1 MVVAFRE
8 ARNEAASG
16 MRTDIGGQ
24 REKELNIRNFRKCFF
39 APQITQ
45 MDTDFSH
52 TDFGSLDGSCH
63 AGCFVHQPSLL
74 AMTIIRAIRKICVRK
89 THDKTE
95 HLRSSV

>member
-45 MDTDFSH
+45 MDTDFFLTRILGASTAPAMRDVLFISH
-52 TDFGSLDGSCH
+52 RC
-63 AGCFVHQPSLL
+63 
-74 AMTIIRAIRKICVRK
+74 
-89 THDKTE
+89 
-95 HLRSSV
+95 LR